1 MEAGQLI
8 KDNEIIGNHRHEDAS
23 DFQGQKSERD
33 ESPLEPRRKHIDNL
47 PRLRDL
53 MDMEDQKDVR
63 DNQLRVTMP
72 QNIIPVGDI
81 DLFEKETKNYA
92 QKNATQCEVPE
103 MIVYLKETSNHAVNI
118 RFDDEVPSC
127 DKTAV
132 ENKEANHSSDLCF
145 SSCTSD
151 VHSDLIKVIMED
163 LPSNSD
169 AMGEHD
175 TKNLMEDGEGKFNFT
190 DGLGS
195 VSCSEK
201 FVTMDVLPVR
211 KKEMDILQFE
221 ALDDDGD
228 MQQSD
233 QDTYEE
239 VNSSS
244 SSLFCAAEASNCG
257 NVEETSSNVYLE
269 SDSFTINPGSP
280 PRLESDISGEQTHS
294 ELVHTL
300 TTPAGEDSLGELR
313 SASSR
318 SILTQHGQG
327 ESSFSAL
334 DNPAALVTRAGRI
347 AYSGR
352 ISLRSD
358 SSTTST
364 RSFAFPILQADWHT
378 SPVRMAKADRR
389 HYRKHQRWKLSLLC
403 CKF

>member
-8 KDNEIIGNHRHEDAS
+8 EDNEIIGNHRHEDAS

-33 ESPLEPRRKHIDNL
+33 ESPLETRRKHIDNL

-53 MDMEDQKDVR
+53 MDMEDREDVR
-63 DNQLRVTMP
+63 GNQLRVTMP
-72 QNIIPVGDI
+72 QNIVPVGDI
-81 DLFEKETKNYA
+81 SLFEKEKNYA

-103 MIVYLKETSNHAVNI
+103 MMIVYLKETSNHAVNI
-118 RFDDEVPSC
+118 RFDDKVPSC

-151 VHSDLIKVIMED
+151 VHSDLIKEIMED
-163 LPSNSD
+163 LASNSD

-175 TKNLMEDGEGKFNFT
+175 TKNLMEDGEGKLNFT

-221 ALDDDGD
+221 ALDDDED
-228 MQQSD
+228 MQQSG

-244 SSLFCAAEASNCG
+244 SSLFCAVEAINCG

-269 SDSFTINPGSP
+269 SDSFTINPGSS

-294 ELVHTL
+294 ELVHAL
-300 TTPAGEDSLGELR
+300 TPPAGEDSLGELR

-334 DNPAALVTRAGRI
+334 DNPAALVTRSGRI
-347 AYSGR
+347 AYSGS
-352 ISLRSD
+352 ISLR
-358 SSTTST
+358 
-364 RSFAFPILQADWHT
+364 LQADWHT

>member
-8 KDNEIIGNHRHEDAS
+8 ENNEIIRKHRQENAS
-23 DFQGQKSERD
+23 DSQGQNPESD
-33 ESPLEPRRKHIDNL
+33 ESPLKTRGEHNDNL

-53 MDMEDQKDVR
+53 MDMEDREDVR
-63 DNQLRVTMP
+63 GNQLRVRMP
-72 QNIIPVGDI
+72 RNIVPVGDI
-81 DLFEKETKNYA
+81 NLFEKEAKNYA
-92 QKNATQCEVPE
+92 QKNSTQCEVPE
-103 MIVYLKETSNHAVNI
+103 LIVFLKETSNHAVNI
-118 RFDDEVPSC
+118 HFDDEVPSC

-163 LPSNSD
+163 LASNSD
-169 AMGEHD
+169 PMGEHD

-190 DGLGS
+190 DGFGS

-211 KKEMDILQFE
+211 KKEMDKLQFE
-221 ALDDDGD
+221 ALDDDED

-244 SSLFCAAEASNCG
+244 SSLFCAAEATNYG
-257 NVEETSSNVYLE
+257 NVQGTSPNACLE
-269 SDSFTINPGSP
+269 SDSFTINPGSS

-294 ELVHTL
+294 ELGHAL
-300 TTPAGEDSLGELR
+300 TTPAVEDSLGELR

-334 DNPAALVTRAGRI
+334 DNPAALVTRSGRI
-347 AYSGR
+347 AYSGS

>member
-8 KDNEIIGNHRHEDAS
+8 ADNEIIRKHKHENAS
-23 DFQGQKSERD
+23 DFQSQKSERD
-33 ESPLEPRRKHIDNL
+33 QSPLKTRRKHNDIL

-63 DNQLRVTMP
+63 DNQLRVMMP
-72 QNIIPVGDI
+72 QNIVPVGDI
-81 DLFEKETKNYA
+81 NLFEKETKAYA
-92 QKNATQCEVPE
+92 RKNTTHCEVPE
-103 MIVYLKETSNHAVNI
+103 LIVYLKETSNHAVNI

-127 DKTAV
+127 DKTAA
-132 ENKEANHSSDLCF
+132 EYKEANHNPPLRF

-163 LPSNSD
+163 LASSSD
-169 AMGEHD
+169 ATVEHN
-175 TKNLMEDGEGKFNFT
+175 TKNLMEHDKGKFNFT

-201 FVTMDVLPVR
+201 FVTRDELSAR
-211 KKEMDILQFE
+211 EMETDKLQSE
-221 ALDDDGD
+221 APFDDYED

-233 QDTYEE
+233 QDTYKE

-244 SSLFCAAEASNCG
+244 SSLLCAAEANAHEASL
-257 NVEETSSNVYLE
+257 NVCLERDCVNINPCSSPQLE
-269 SDSFTINPGSP
+269 SA
-280 PRLESDISGEQTHS
+280 ISEEQRHS
-294 ELVHTL
+294 EVVHSL
-300 TTPAGEDSLGELR
+300 QTPTAEDSLGELR

-318 SILTQHGQG
+318 SLFTQDAHG
-327 ESSFSAL
+327 ESSFSTV
-334 DNPAALVTRAGRI
+334 DNPAALATRSGRI
-347 AYSGR
+347 AYSGS

-364 RSFAFPILQADWHT
+364 RSFAFPILQSDWHT
-378 SPVRMAKADRR
+378 SPVRMAKAGRK

>member
-8 KDNEIIGNHRHEDAS
+8 EDNEIIRKHRHDNAS
-23 DFQGQKSERD
+23 DFQAQNPESD
-33 ESPLEPRRKHIDNL
+33 ESPLKTRGEHNNNL

-53 MDMEDQKDVR
+53 MDMEDREDVR
-63 DNQLRVTMP
+63 DNQLRGTTP
-72 QNIIPVGDI
+72 QNIVPVVDI
-81 DLFEKETKNYA
+81 NLFEKETKNYA
-92 QKNATQCEVPE
+92 QKKVTQCEVPE
-103 MIVYLKETSNHAVNI
+103 FIVYLKETPNHAVNI

-127 DKTAV
+127 DKTAL

-163 LPSNSD
+163 LASNSD

-211 KKEMDILQFE
+211 KKEMDKLQFE
-221 ALDDDGD
+221 ALDDDED

-233 QDTYEE
+233 QDTYKE

-244 SSLFCAAEASNCG
+244 SSLFCAAKATNYG
-257 NVEETSSNVYLE
+257 NIQGTSPNACLE
-269 SDSFTINPGSP
+269 SDSFTINPGS
-280 PRLESDISGEQTHS
+280 SDISGEQTHS

-300 TTPAGEDSLGELR
+300 TIPAVEDSLGELI

-334 DNPAALVTRAGRI
+334 DNPAALVTRSGRI
-347 AYSGR
+347 AYSGS